1 MEVGNGV
8 ITYAKYRYLIMD
20 TIPYSYYQIIGE
32 LFNDDPSFTA
42 KGNDK
47 MVICFSLLPYL
58 LIDSMDDPKVW
69 SIVNFFILLSCIF
82 NHDGPYSTVCVS
94 QLLIRIVL
102 NNLEMHTSP
111 TVSSLYSHYSFHLGK
126 AYVDSGP
133 LKGTDT
139 IHSES

>member
-58 LIDSMDDPKVW
+58 LIDSMDDPKV
-69 SIVNFFILLSCIF
+69 VEHC
-82 NHDGPYSTVCVS
+82 
-94 QLLIRIVL
+94 QLIYPPF
-102 NNLEMHTSP
+102 MH
-111 TVSSLYSHYSFHLGK
+111 V
-126 AYVDSGP
+126 
-133 LKGTDT
+133 
-139 IHSES
+139 

>member
-1 MEVGNGV
+1 M
-8 ITYAKYRYLIMD
+8 
-20 TIPYSYYQIIGE
+20 
-32 LFNDDPSFTA
+32 
-42 KGNDK
+42 
-47 MVICFSLLPYL
+47 
-58 LIDSMDDPKVW
+58 
-69 SIVNFFILLSCIF
+69 F

-126 AYVDSGP
+126 AYVDYGP